1 MRAVRRFWRK
11 KLRKLLSPKAFQ
23 ERGSALII
31 VTLLLALL
39 TIYVSASLTITT
51 TDTVS
56 SNFEVAQ
63 QRAYYTA
70 FAKLEQMSRDFSS
83 LFVTSTSPTYDSLCR
98 VVLAPP
104 DVLNNFRVVKPNVSC
119 PPGSNCVPGYSGV
132 DFNSSN
138 LFDLGWIGQSNFCV
152 IDVCNPSGSGCT
164 VAPRPPYPVKIQ
176 SGTYEGLQAFARQYR
191 QVSTVTNQVR
201 GGANVQLTRDFTNF
215 LLPLFQFGVF
225 SDSDFELYIPPNWA
239 FGGWVHT
246 NQNFYLTGNQ
256 NASLTAGGDTISFS
270 QYVANGNGVTKT
282 AAKITVG
289 KHMVIGEAKSG
300 NPSESR
306 PNSRLTVSTNNTGG
320 IQRFNQGSVL
330 GGAFINSTCNNVSTD
345 NVSKDVPPGTTCVA
359 SSPMLG
365 RVGGEAAPTI
375 KIGASRLNLP
385 IQNILN
391 ANPIQLIRRGLASDF
406 DPARSSPY
414 FSARYFYKPTIRV
427 TLADYQAQLPRTV
440 LPGDVSNPAAPTG
453 DFGGVQLDAPDFVLG
468 QLPRAN
474 PTGNPQ
480 VQVQGF
486 PNGSPNW
493 YYMLDATQGG
503 NGYRPLPRGYQPKVV
518 NPDDNTPRPTGARI
532 NGYRVHGWIK
542 VEVVRA
548 NGVTQDITQ
557 EILNLGVTV
566 PSSSNTTGPF
576 YYPRITPSFPPTAY
590 QTGPLGFGVGPFPD
604 ENSILH
610 LQRFAVPYRPNPAP
624 GITTAPPADL
634 AAGLTP
640 GLDTLPSDVVSDYY
654 SNMVRRAYNRPT
666 TSGLGMFGIEDNLD
680 GPLPAGQYKNRNTV
694 TGGIYAEP
702 QHDQGGYYTG
712 INPTNGTQILPSNA
726 LPGHIIDFSGNGN
739 TSTTRQ
745 GTNNLGENLNTPK
758 RRFNRP
764 NPGDVPT
771 VNDTE
776 SVTFVDGETTWILND
791 STNAR
796 RRLVPFP
803 INIFDSREGTPHEP
817 NNSANGPTPVPGLTP
832 FAVTKAGTMNLM
844 EVDMG
849 NLGRLLKGDFDDL
862 FRQMGNTPYRIATG
876 GALNAAALRDNIDV
890 LQDNGWLFYVSDR
903 RGDEPVLTTNQ
914 NKPGAGASAPNMA
927 DAVPT
932 EGRISLIGDGEYQR
946 ENVVWSDG
954 GNTASGTNAAVPRAL
969 GTGTGCT
976 GDYLTDNKDEGKS
989 PQDSNNDCV
998 IQTESNGFSES
1009 AAYSS
1014 AFHSG
1019 GGTVTLEDQYDSG
1032 RNYGTSPNTTP
1043 RLGNMIALTQVP
1055 TNSVGQVTWTR
1066 KPPTTFNSNR
1076 NMQRIEL
1083 FRRGVRLVNATNLFP
1098 TGPRIG
1104 TCGFPLGINVIS
1116 ENPVYVLGNYNA
1128 PAAEVNDL
1136 DPFPGIDG
1144 TPDDP
1149 TPATQYNGADFDT
1162 CGTNCHVPAAIVA
1175 DAITL
1180 LSNPSVGT
1188 SVPAWGGA
1196 NGYAGWLDSR
1206 TFTSPYQAIGYRPA
1220 RNSAYRFALVSG
1232 YTPSWYP
1239 DFWTTATGTNVAN
1252 IHQGSSSRYS
1262 SGAMNNFPRFL
1273 EDWGQN
1279 TTTASANPLIQSAT
1293 YAGSLIRIYKS
1304 TQANGAFK
1312 RVNTASVAANF
1323 TTNNNVDYVYRPPNR
1338 DWIFDTD
1345 FNNPC
1350 TLPPGSPFLQLID
1363 FKGFQ
1368 QSQIQ
1373 RPTN

>member
-11 KLRKLLSPKAFQ
+11 KLRKLLHPKAFK

-83 LFVTSTSPTYDSLCR
+83 LFVTSTSPTYNSLCR

-138 LFDLGWIGQSNFCV
+138 LFDLGWIGQSDFCV
-152 IDVCNPSGSGCT
+152 IDVCNPSGSGCS
-164 VAPRPPYPVKIQ
+164 VAARPPYPVKIG

-215 LLPLFQFGVF
+215 LLPLFQFGIF
-225 SDSDFELYIPPNWA
+225 TDSDFELYIPPNWA

-246 NQNFYLTGNQ
+246 NQNFYLTGNDDP
-256 NASLTAGGDTISFS
+256 NRPDTITFS
-270 QYVANGNGVTKT
+270 QYVANGNNVTRT

-289 KHMVIGEAKSG
+289 KHMVIGRTKSDNEVVNG
-300 NPSESR
+300 
-306 PNSRLTVSTNNTGG
+306 SRLTVVTNSMGAV
-320 IQRFNQGSVL
+320 QRFTQGSTL
-330 GGAFINSTCNNVSTD
+330 GGTNIDNCNGVEAPSEDTAPATSCVVSA
-345 NVSKDVPPGTTCVA
+345 PG
-359 SSPMLG
+359 SG
-365 RVGGEAAPTI
+365 RVGGKADPTI
-375 KIGASRLNLP
+375 RVDAPRLNLP
-385 IQNILN
+385 IQNILG
-391 ANPIQLIRRGLASDF
+391 ANPVQLIRRGLASDF

-414 FSARYFYKPTIRV
+414 FSARYYYKPTIRV

-440 LPGDVSNPAAPTG
+440 LPADISNPAAPTG

-474 PTGNPQ
+474 TTGNTQ

-486 PNGSPNW
+486 PNGNPNW
-493 YYMLDATQGG
+493 YYMLDDLQGG
-503 NGYRPLPRGYQPKVV
+503 NKFRPLPRGFQPKVV
-518 NPDDNTPRPTGARI
+518 NPDDGTPRPTGARL

-566 PSSSNTTGPF
+566 PYSSKKNGTTGSN
-576 YYPRITPSFPPTAY
+576 YYPGTTAPDFPPTAY
-590 QTGPLGFGVGPFPD
+590 QTGPLDFTSNGPLPD
-604 ENSILH
+604 ENSVLH
-610 LQRFAVPYRPNPAP
+610 LQRFAVPYIASVP
-624 GITTAPPADL
+624 GGINVNPPANL
-634 AAGLTP
+634 SGLNP
-640 GLDTLPSDVVSDYY
+640 GLDALPNNVVADYY
-654 SNMVRRAYNRPT
+654 SNMARRAYNAPT
-666 TSGLGMFGIEDNLD
+666 TANLSMFGIEDNLD
-680 GPLPAGQYKNRNTV
+680 TTPDLMFPTGKYRTRVAGTTEPYS
-694 TGGIYAEP
+694 EP
-702 QHDQGGYYTG
+702 QQDQGGYYTG

-726 LPGHIIDFSGNGN
+726 LPGHIIDFNGNAN

-745 GTNNLGENLNTPK
+745 GTNLFGENLNTPK
-758 RRFNRP
+758 RRYNRP
-764 NPGDVPT
+764 TAGSLPT
-771 VNDTE
+771 INDIE
-776 SVTFVDGETTWILND
+776 SVTYVDGETTWILND

-796 RRLVPFP
+796 HRLIPFP

-817 NNSANGPTPVPGLTP
+817 GDASVADRPVPGITP
-832 FAVTKAGTMNLM
+832 FAVSKVGTMNLM

-849 NLGRLLKGDFDDL
+849 NLGRLLKGDFDNL
-862 FRQMGNTPYRIATG
+862 FRQMGNTPYRTATG
-876 GALNAAALRDNIDV
+876 SPLTAADLRDNIDI

-903 RGDEPVLTTNQ
+903 RGDEPVLTTNL
-914 NKPGAGASAPNMA
+914 NKPGLGAAAPNMA
-927 DAVPT
+927 EATPT
-932 EGRISLIGDGEYQR
+932 EGRVSLIGDGEYQR

-954 GNTASGTNAAVPRAL
+954 GNTTNGTNAAVPRAL
-969 GTGTGCT
+969 GADFGCT
-976 GDYLTDNKDEGKS
+976 ADYVTNNRDEGKS

-1009 AAYSS
+1009 AAYSA
-1014 AFHSG
+1014 AFHTG
-1019 GGTVTLEDQYDSG
+1019 GGTPTLQDQYDSG
-1032 RNYGTSPNTTP
+1032 RTYGSAPDTTQ

-1066 KPPTTFNSNR
+1066 KPPTTFNGTRAN
-1076 NMQRIEL
+1076 QRVEL
-1083 FRRGVRLVNATNLFP
+1083 FRRGVRLVNASNLFP

-1104 TCGFPLGINVIS
+1104 TCGFPLGVNVIS
-1116 ENPVYVLGNYNA
+1116 ENPVYVFGNYNA
-1128 PAAEVNDL
+1128 PAGEGVDVDA
-1136 DPFPGIDG
+1136 FPGIDG
-1144 TPDDP
+1144 NPNNP
-1149 TPATQYNGADFDT
+1149 TPATQYNGANFDT
-1162 CGTNCHVPAAIVA
+1162 CGNNCHVPAAIVA
-1175 DAITL
+1175 DAISL

-1188 SVPAWGGA
+1188 TVPAWSTN
-1196 NGYAGWLDSR
+1196 NGFAGWLDSR
-1206 TFTSPYQAIGYRPA
+1206 TFTSPYQAIGYRSS
-1220 RNSAYRFALVSG
+1220 RNTAYRFALVSG

-1239 DFWTTATGTNVAN
+1239 QFWTTATGTNVN
-1252 IHQGSSSRYS
+1252 DIHQGPRSEYS

-1279 TTTASANPLIQSAT
+1279 GNNTQAVT
-1293 YAGSLIRIYKS
+1293 YSGSLIRIYKS

-1312 RVNTASVAANF
+1312 RVSTAGRATSF
-1323 TTNNNVDYVYRPPNR
+1323 TTPNNQVDYVYRPPNR

>member
-119 PPGSNCVPGYSGV
+119 PPGSNCVPGYPGV

-164 VAPRPPYPVKIQ
+164 VAARPPYPVKIQ
-176 SGTYEGLQAFARQYR
+176 DGTYAGLQAFARQYR

-215 LLPLFQFGVF
+215 LLPLFQFGIF
-225 SDSDFELYIPPNWA
+225 TDSDFELYIPPNWA

-246 NQNFYLTGNQ
+246 NQNFYLTGNT

-270 QYVANGNGVTKT
+270 QYVASGTTVIKT

-289 KHMVIGEAKSG
+289 KHMILGQTKSG
-300 NPSESR
+300 NEAR
-306 PNSRLTVSTNNTGG
+306 ANSRLTVSTNSTGG
-320 IQRFNQGSVL
+320 LQRFNQGSAL
-330 GGAFINSTCNNVSTD
+330 GGGLINNCNGVEAPAID
-345 NVSKDVPPGTTCVA
+345 AVPGTSCVVSA
-359 SSPMLG
+359 PGAG
-365 RVGGEAAPTI
+365 RVGGKADPTI
-375 KIGASRLNLP
+375 RVDAPRLNLP
-385 IQNILN
+385 IQNILG
-391 ANPIQLIRRGLASDF
+391 ANPVQLIRRGLASDF

-414 FSARYFYKPTIRV
+414 FAARYYYKPTIRV

-440 LPGDVSNPAAPTG
+440 LPGDISNPAAPTG
-453 DFGGVQLDAPDFVLG
+453 DFGGVQLDAPDFTLG

-493 YYMLDATQGG
+493 HYMLDDTQGG
-503 NGYRPLPRGYQPKVV
+503 NKYRPLPRGFQPKVV
-518 NPDDNTPRPTGARI
+518 NPDDGTPRPTGARV

-542 VEVVRA
+542 IEVVRA

-566 PSSSNTTGPF
+566 PYSANNTGTTPATF
-576 YYPRITPSFPPTAY
+576 YYPRTNPSFPPTAY

-604 ENSILH
+604 ENSIIH
-610 LQRFAVPYRPNPAP
+610 LQRFAVPYRQNPAP
-624 GITTAPPADL
+624 DITTNPPADL
-634 AAGLTP
+634 VGLNP
-640 GLDTLPSDVVSDYY
+640 GLDALTNNVVSDYY
-654 SNMVRRAYNRPT
+654 SNMARRVYNNPA
-666 TSGLGMFGIEDNLD
+666 TSGLSMFGIEDNLD
-680 GPLPAGQYKNRNTV
+680 TTPDPMFP
-694 TGGIYAEP
+694 TGKYRTRVAATAQPYSEP

-712 INPTNGTQILPSNA
+712 INPTNGTQILPSNV
-726 LPGHIIDFSGNGN
+726 LPGHIIDFNGNAN

-745 GTNNLGENLNTPK
+745 GTNLFGENLNTPK
-758 RRFNRP
+758 RRYNRP
-764 NPGDVPT
+764 TPGSLPT
-771 VNDTE
+771 INDTE
-776 SVTFVDGETTWILND
+776 SVAFVDGETTWILND

-796 RRLVPFP
+796 HRLIPFP

-817 NNSANGPTPVPGLTP
+817 NNSGNGPTPVPGLTP
-832 FAVTKAGTMNLM
+832 FAVTKVGTMNLM
-844 EVDMG
+844 EIDMG

-862 FRQMGNTPYRIATG
+862 FRQMGNTPFRMATG
-876 GALNAAALRDNIDV
+876 SPLNAAALRDNIDV
-890 LQDNGWLFYVSDR
+890 LQDNGWLFYASDR
-903 RGDEPVLTTNQ
+903 RGDEPVLTTNL
-914 NKPGAGASAPNMA
+914 NRPGVGASAPNMA
-927 DAVPT
+927 DATPT

-954 GNTASGTNAAVPRAL
+954 GNTTSGTNSAVPRAL
-969 GTGTGCT
+969 GGQTGCT
-976 GDYLTDNKDEGKS
+976 GDYLTNNRDEGKS
-989 PQDSNNDCV
+989 PQDANNDCV

-1032 RNYGTSPNTTP
+1032 RTYGTAANTVQ

-1066 KPPTTFNSNR
+1066 KPPTVFNGTR
-1076 NMQRIEL
+1076 GDQRVEL
-1083 FRRGVRLVNATNLFP
+1083 FRRGVRLVNASNLFP
-1098 TGPRIG
+1098 TGPRMG

-1136 DPFPGIDG
+1136 DAFPGING
-1144 TPDDP
+1144 TPQSP
-1149 TPATQYNGADFDT
+1149 TPATQYNGANFDT
-1162 CGTNCHVPAAIVA
+1162 CGNNCHVPAAIVA
-1175 DAITL
+1175 DAISL

-1188 SVPAWGGA
+1188 SVPNWGGA
-1196 NGYAGWLDSR
+1196 GGYAGWLDAR

-1220 RNSAYRFALVSG
+1220 RNTAYRFALVSG

-1239 DFWTTATGTNVAN
+1239 QFWTTATGTNVN
-1252 IHQGSSSRYS
+1252 DIHQGNSSEYS

-1279 TTTASANPLIQSAT
+1279 SGTARIQSAT

-1312 RVNTASVAANF
+1312 RVSSASVASNF
-1323 TTNNNVDYVYRPPNR
+1323 TTADNVDYVYRPPNR